1 MQLQQ
6 RLVSSSKASCSYAAR
21 PFVAHSRRSTAPAA
35 AHKHPKQSTKPSLQ
49 LCRVAEL
56 DEVDEEGELEQD
68 PSQTDNPYDRMVDIN
83 NVYPDYED
91 EEWVSRVTNWE
102 EFWYE
107 SEDILDMED
116 EDAFAA
122 DQSMQAIN
130 RAYSLIQQL
139 GSLRKRTDVEQMIG
153 PRVRPPE
160 TYDQSYT
167 NAFQYADEMPM
178 ERIDPNPDW
187 NVMDMRALAEKRR
200 HRALFD
206 AEWRHQTSLLARPSS
221 FTLQQRHP
229 RDARLQGSDKDWI
242 REGETWTHEQI
253 MDLIVGGGKFVH
265 PDKVKVAVMNPLLPA
280 DFHGSGVHAVPET
293 EDFIASIGHLATENE
308 ILHLQSEV
316 ELSEKDFVDPTLVFE
331 DREGN
336 LYTEA
341 PVNRWAQLAKARDAA
356 DIELFEAVVDRMNA
370 RQAKRDAAAAATAAG
385 QEDVS
390 ADDAALLSLE
400 GGSGAAAAAL
410 AAAAEGWDGDSDE
423 DEEYEDEEVL
433 DEMYGEGFT
442 EFMQGQDGVVFY
454 ADGEE
459 GEEAE
464 NEQEEGEQLQR

>member
-1 MQLQQ
+1 MQLRQ
-6 RLVSSSKASCSYAAR
+6 RLASSSQASCSYAAR
-21 PFVAHSRRSTAPAA
+21 PFVARPRRSTTSAA
-35 AHKHPKQSTKPSLQ
+35 APRHQTQ
-49 LCRVAEL
+49 LRRSISQICRAAEL
-56 DEVDEEGELEQD
+56 DELDEEDDLEQD
-68 PSQTDNPYDRMVDIN
+68 PSQGDNPYERMVDIN

-91 EEWVSRVTNWE
+91 EAWVSRVTNWE

-107 SEDILDMED
+107 SEDILDIEE
-116 EDAFAA
+116 EDASPA

-167 NAFQYADEMPM
+167 NSFQYAEEMPM
-178 ERIDPNPDW
+178 ERLDPNPDW

-200 HRALFD
+200 HRALLD

-229 RDARLQGSDKDWI
+229 SDVRLQGSDRDWI
-242 REGETWTHEQI
+242 REGETWSHEQI

-280 DFHGSGVHAVPET
+280 DFNAGGVHAVPET
-293 EDFIASIGHLATENE
+293 EDFIKAIGHLATEDE

-316 ELSEKDFVDPTLVFE
+316 ELAEKDFVDPTLVFE
-331 DREGN
+331 DGEGN

-356 DIELFEAVVDRMNA
+356 DVELFEAVVDRMNA
-370 RQAKRDAAAAATAAG
+370 RQAKREAAAAAAAAG
-385 QEDVS
+385 DDA

-410 AAAAEGWDGDSDE
+410 AAAAEGWSGSDDE
-423 DEEYEDEEVL
+423 DEAYEDEEAL
-433 DEMYGEGFT
+433 DELYGEGFA
-442 EFMQGQDGVVFY
+442 EFMQGQDGMVFY

-464 NEQEEGEQLQR
+464 EGQEEAEGQQQ